1 MGLPATSERSTS
13 LVVKSNQLINAEY
26 RLSPIEM
33 KIIYLMAIQIQPGD
47 EDFKTYYLRI
57 DDFRKELRQKSNRAL
72 YSRMVDIVNRLMQR
86 VIKIEDDNGDVE
98 QFHFV
103 TYSKTKNANGTIAM
117 RFVPE
122 LKPHLI
128 ELKAHF
134 TSFYDFNVL
143 FLKSAFSMRIYEFL
157 CQYVKIGHRTME
169 VEEIKRKLQISNKY
183 RSYYTFKQK
192 VLVKAQED
200 LKEHTDISF
209 EFEEIK
215 QGKRVNEIKFTIHR
229 KRSTVSYQKQK
240 EEEKA
245 QGDCLSDIE
254 KDLVSMG
261 LTKTQ
266 IKQLLEAGKVDCDN
280 LRTLIQL
287 TQERYK
293 QGKVNNPAAYIFRL
307 ISTGVQATS
316 DFEKHVT
323 EEKEQQKEKEQQSRN
338 RKAIL
343 NKLRHDY
350 EAQRQQLITDKV
362 GDFSEDD
369 WKAFEEYAHNLPEM
383 FRGDLVK
390 NGKLNTQSV
399 NLNAWSRRYMDST
412 LPHFE
417 QAYEDYVL
425 QKTGWI
431 IQKSKYGEGEYE
443 IIGTQQSLFE

>member
-1 MGLPATSERSTS
+1 MGLPATLERSSS

-122 LKPHLI
+122 LKPHLL

-134 TSFYDFNVL
+134 TSFYDLNVL

-157 CQYVKIGHRTME
+157 CQYVKIGHRTMQ
-169 VEEIKRKLQISNKY
+169 VEEIKRKLQIAGKY
-183 RSYYTFKQK
+183 SSYYTFKQK
-192 VLVKAQED
+192 VLVKAQQD

-215 QGKRVNEIKFTIHR
+215 QGKRVNEIKFIIHR
-229 KRSTVSYQKQK
+229 KRSTVSYQEQK

-245 QGDCLSDIE
+245 QDDRLSDIK
-254 KDLVSMG
+254 KDLATMG
-261 LTKTQ
+261 LSKGQ
-266 IKQLLEAGKVDCDN
+266 IKKLLAANDLNHDN

-287 TQERYK
+287 TQDRYK
-293 QGKVNNPAAYIFRL
+293 QGKVKNPAAYIFKL
-307 ISTGVQATS
+307 ISMGVQAAS
-316 DFEKHVT
+316 NFEKQVA
-323 EEKEQQKEKEQQSRN
+323 EEKEQQKEKEQQIRE

-343 NKLRHDY
+343 SKLRHDF
-350 EAQRQQLITDKV
+350 EAHRKQLVSDKV
-362 GDFSEDD
+362 GNFSEDD
-369 WKAFEEYAHNLPEM
+369 WTGFEVYANNLPEM

-390 NGKLNTQSV
+390 NGKLNTHSA
-399 NLNAWSRRYMDST
+399 NMNAWSRRYVDST
-412 LPHFE
+412 LPEFE

-443 IIGTQQSLFE
+443 IIGTQPNLFE